1 MTLIDGNLEI
11 TNRDSYTGQKTLR
24 DYVNWTIDIK
34 KRNAEKKYFIFFV
47 LFLAYKNLKM
57 DFESLTELK
66 QWFYK
71 DLDNIAAFHFHL
83 TNIIFL
89 LMNDNREGEFYC
101 FCNKIEK

>member
-1 MTLIDGNLEI
+1 
-11 TNRDSYTGQKTLR
+11 
-24 DYVNWTIDIK
+24 
-34 KRNAEKKYFIFFV
+34 
-47 LFLAYKNLKM
+47 M

-66 QWFYK
+66 QLFYK